1 MNNVT
6 KKWVLLKVSSAIL
19 VPLMCWFIIN
29 FVGIFDKDYTDVLGF
44 FSTKSSKIS
53 FCMKPA
59 ATAFFISFFNSSIC
73 AA

>member
-29 FVGIFDKDYTDVLGF
+29 FVGIFVLLF
-44 FSTKSSKIS
+44 IAIYSAS
-53 FCMKPA
+53 FYGQ
-59 ATAFFISFFNSSIC
+59 
-73 AA
+73 

>member
-44 FSTKSSKIS
+44 FFYKIIKNII
-53 FCMKPA
+53 FIIFDTCI
-59 ATAFFISFFNSSIC
+59 FFL
-73 AA
+73 